1 MFILSF
7 RCSYRILPCIGTRGR
22 ERVVD
27 SNVPKCLKST
37 RIPLCIRVL
46 LVLVV
51 GSSIEIR

>member
-7 RCSYRILPCIGTRGR
+7 RCSYRIIPCIGTRGR